1 MSLSPS
7 TSPPRT
13 PEDNRMSSK
22 STTPSSDDSSIID
35 DLSFDYIIDPEGNL
49 VRLTKTSSK
58 SNHSSPPTP
67 LEASLQPDLPLKP
80 PSTDLLTSPV
90 SRILLSRSESA
101 FPVLSG
107 ASSTDSQN
115 EKPTRSL
122 QRVVSG
128 PAITMSASYLAPTTT
143 SSLSK
148 PRSAP
153 RRITVEDSRDRHE
166 VNSSSRVRQISD
178 SHSHSHTLQEEKEN
192 ISEADE
198 QPYIQTAMAPVKH
211 RSSPPLATRSLPPSS
226 SRVPP
231 TRATYLANGASTAN
245 GRPLTDIQRGTH
257 SRQIIQGPN
266 RAGRIMKPTSAS
278 KYSSSALHPSFD
290 RISERETSDSEQPG
304 DYYSPA
310 RLAVNGDDTD
320 QEDDLLSAVE
330 PAAVPLPSSVP
341 SGPHLNGRQRGQSVL
356 SVNVNV
362 GLSAGSTALSL
373 SGGSRP
379 RRSAS
384 LSDALSKFLRTLP
397 CRQSL
402 SLFSRQRRLP
412 ATTTASVSKP
422 KLASGHESR
431 CEVSLRRWAFVF
443 SIFSLK

>member
-13 PEDNRMSSK
+13 PDDNRVSSK
-22 STTPSSDDSSIID
+22 SSTPSSDDFSIID

-49 VRLTKTSSK
+49 VRLTKNSSK

-67 LEASLQPDLPLKP
+67 LEASLQPDP
-80 PSTDLLTSPV
+80 PSADLLTSPV

-107 ASSTDSQN
+107 GSSADSQN
-115 EKPTRSL
+115 EKPPRSF

-128 PAITMSASYLAPTTT
+128 PAIAMSASYLAPTTT

-166 VNSSSRVRQISD
+166 VNSSSRVRQTSD

-192 ISEADE
+192 ISESDE
-198 QPYIQTAMAPVKH
+198 RPYIQTAMPPVKH
-211 RSSPPLATRSLPPSS
+211 RNSPPLATRSLPSSS

-231 TRATYLANGASTAN
+231 TRATYLANGASAN
-245 GRPLTDIQRGTH
+245 GRPLTDIQRGAH

-266 RAGRIMKPTSAS
+266 RAGRIMKATSAS
-278 KYSSSALHPSFD
+278 KYSSSAIHPSFD

-310 RLAVNGDDTD
+310 RLPVNGDDTD
-320 QEDDLLSAVE
+320 QDDDLPAVE
-330 PAAVPLPSSVP
+330 PAAIPLPSSVP
-341 SGPHLNGRQRGQSVL
+341 SGPHLNGRQRGQSFL
-356 SVNVNV
+356 SVNANV

-384 LSDALSKFLRTLP
+384 LSDALSKILQT
-397 CRQSL
+397 
-402 SLFSRQRRLP
+402 
-412 ATTTASVSKP
+412 
-422 KLASGHESR
+422 
-431 CEVSLRRWAFVF
+431 
-443 SIFSLK
+443 